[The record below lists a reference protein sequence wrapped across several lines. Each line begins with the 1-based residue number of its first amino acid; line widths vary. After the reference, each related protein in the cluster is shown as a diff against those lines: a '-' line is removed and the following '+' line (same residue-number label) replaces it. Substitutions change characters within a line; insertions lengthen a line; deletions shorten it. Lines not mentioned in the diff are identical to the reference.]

1 MIREEKIVILGNG
14 PAGCTAAIYAARAGF
29 APLVLAGDLP
39 GGLLTQ
45 TSIVENFPGFPDGID
60 GYELVNNMQSQA
72 EKFGAK
78 FEYDSAIDIEFSLD
92 SSYHTLTLFG
102 DNIIK
107 TKAIIIATGAK
118 PRYLD
123 LPGVEKYKNHG
134 ISACATCDGSFF
146 KGVPVTVLGG
156 GDSAMEEA
164 LTLTRFASVV
174 HLIHRRDQFRA
185 SKIMAQRVIDNEK
198 IIIHWNT
205 IPLEFIGK
213 EKLEAIKLINVVD
226 NQISTLECSGCFF
239 ALGYVPDTKLF
250 AGKIELDNQGYI
262 NTKFPNTSTNIPGV
276 FAAGDCADPFYRQA
290 ITAAGSGCKAALDAL
305 HYLGI

>member
-45 TSIVENFPGFPDGID
+45 TSIVENFPGFPDGVD

-226 NQISTLECSGCFF
+226 KQISTLECSGCFF